1 MLPSKPDSHSSQTRS
16 IASSLALTPKVC
28 LKARSKR
35 QIQNR
40 PRNQLSPS
48 LTRQELSSLKQ
59 KSPGLRANLKLSLRL
74 SLLQLD
80 RSVKVRPRLRAKRRS
95 PRIPHQAHQNPTQ
108 TPRKRRRSTQR
119 RRFLT
124 SSQTRLINRSL
135 KRLQVPAQLTSRKSQ
150 IWSSKSRRL
159 RRLRAMLLRSRENLL

>member
-59 KSPGLRANLKLSLRL
+59 KSLDLRANFKLSLRL

-80 RSVKVRPRLRAKRRS
+80 QSVKVRPRLRAKRRI
-95 PRIPHQAHQNPTQ
+95 PRIPHQTPIQ
-108 TPRKRRRSTQR
+108 TLRKRRRPTQR

-135 KRLQVPAQLTSRKSQ
+135 KMLQVPAQLTSRKSQ
-150 IWSSKSRRL
+150 SWSSKSRRL

>member
-59 KSPGLRANLKLSLRL
+59 KSLDLRANFKLSLRL

-80 RSVKVRPRLRAKRRS
+80 QSVKVRPRLTAKRRS
-95 PRIPHQAHQNPTQ
+95 PRIPHLHQTPTQ
-108 TPRKRRRSTQR
+108 TPRKRRRSPQR

-135 KRLQVPAQLTSRKSQ
+135 KMLQVPAQLTSRKSQ
-150 IWSSKSRRL
+150 SWSSKSRRL

>member
-1 MLPSKPDSHSSQTRS
+1 LLPSKPDSHSSQTRS

-59 KSPGLRANLKLSLRL
+59 KSLDLRANLKLSLRL

-80 RSVKVRPRLRAKRRS
+80 QSVKVRPRLRAKRRS
-95 PRIPHQAHQNPTQ
+95 PRIPHQTPTQ
-108 TPRKRRRSTQR
+108 TPRKRRRSPQR

-135 KRLQVPAQLTSRKSQ
+135 KMLQVPAQLASRKSQ
-150 IWSSKSRRL
+150 SWSSKSRRL

>member
-1 MLPSKPDSHSSQTRS
+1 LLPSKPDSHSSQTRS
-16 IASSLALTPKVC
+16 IASSLELTPKVC

-59 KSPGLRANLKLSLRL
+59 KSLDLRANLKLSLRL

-80 RSVKVRPRLRAKRRS
+80 QSVKVRPRLRAKRRS
-95 PRIPHQAHQNPTQ
+95 PRIPHQTPTQ
-108 TPRKRRRSTQR
+108 TPRKRRRSPQR

-150 IWSSKSRRL
+150 SWSSKSRRL